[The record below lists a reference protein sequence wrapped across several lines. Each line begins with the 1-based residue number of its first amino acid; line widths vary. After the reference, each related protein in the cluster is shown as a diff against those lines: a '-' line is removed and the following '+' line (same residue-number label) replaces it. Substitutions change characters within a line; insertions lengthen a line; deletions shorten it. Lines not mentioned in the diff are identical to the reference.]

1 MREGGEE
8 NKKCGNGLGNSS
20 SGGGDHR
27 ALLGTAAAGRILS
40 PPLYPLGFLPSAGS
54 GGGRAVEGAGVA
66 GPGQGSGR
74 REQVSSPER
83 PYDCLRGGFGQGGH
97 LTLIT

>member
-1 MREGGEE
+1 MGEE

-40 PPLYPLGFLPSAGS
+40 PPLSPLGSLPNASS
-54 GGGRAVEGAGVA
+54 GGGRAVEGAGVS
-66 GPGQGSGR
+66 GPDPGSGR
-74 REQVSSPER
+74 REQVSSPQR
-83 PYDCLRGGFGQGGH
+83 LYGCLWGGLLQARH
-97 LTLIT
+97 LTLVT